1 MNNRLAQLRDEK
13 GLSQTQLGKIVNAA
27 QNTVSQWELG
37 TRGISSEML
46 IRLADFYT
54 VSIDYLLG
62 RTENRTGTQANTRP
76 HVTSDGIEL
85 IKKYR
90 SLDEDGKGAVNNTI
104 DFECK
109 RAQRKSDR
117 LSRKTTAG

>member
-13 GLSQTQLGKIVNAA
+13 GLSQAQVGKIVNAA
-27 QNTVSQWELG
+27 QNTVSQWEKG

-46 IRLADFYT
+46 IRLANFYK

-62 RTENRTGTQANTRP
+62 LTENRTGTQANT
-76 HVTSDGIEL
+76 HTHITSDEIEL

-90 SLDEDGKGAVNNTI
+90 SLDEDGKKSVELI
-104 DFECK
+104 LEHECK
-109 RAQRKSDR
+109 RKKAGLSDDSMR
-117 LSRKTTAG
+117 IIA

>member
-76 HVTSDGIEL
+76 HVTSDEIEL

-90 SLDEDGKGAVNNTI
+90 SLDEDGKRRVLRNLDGEYEDAQGKSGESLQKTI
-104 DFECK
+104 
-109 RAQRKSDR
+109 A
-117 LSRKTTAG
+117 

>member
-76 HVTSDGIEL
+76 HVTSDEIEL

-90 SLDEDGKGAVNNTI
+90 SLDEDGKGAVKNTL

-109 RAQRKSDR
+109 RAQGKSDE
-117 LSRKTTAG
+117 LLQKTTAV